1 MINKSKIIPWI
12 PAIIWM
18 SVIFYM
24 SAQPAAESNS
34 LSTGITNQIIE
45 TLGRFISIDVETST
59 SNILVSQ
66 LNHYVR
72 KSAHFIIYFILGILV
87 TFALVKNGFRHKEL
101 CVSFLF
107 CVLFAIS
114 DEVHQLFV
122 PGRGGMLKDVM
133 LDSLGSL
140 MGIVFYYL
148 CLLQKQ

>member
-1 MINKSKIIPWI
+1 
-12 PAIIWM
+12 
-18 SVIFYM
+18 M